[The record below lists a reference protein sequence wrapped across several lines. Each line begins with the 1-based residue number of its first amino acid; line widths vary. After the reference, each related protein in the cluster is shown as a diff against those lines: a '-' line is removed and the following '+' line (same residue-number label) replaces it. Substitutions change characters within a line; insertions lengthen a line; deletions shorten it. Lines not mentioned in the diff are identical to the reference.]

1 MLFLVKPHDFKKLIC
16 GENNQLY
23 IKLIKQTKASQHSLY

>member
-1 MLFLVKPHDFKKLIC
+1 MLFLVKPQSFKKLTY

-23 IKLIKQTKASQHSLY
+23 IKLTKQTKANL